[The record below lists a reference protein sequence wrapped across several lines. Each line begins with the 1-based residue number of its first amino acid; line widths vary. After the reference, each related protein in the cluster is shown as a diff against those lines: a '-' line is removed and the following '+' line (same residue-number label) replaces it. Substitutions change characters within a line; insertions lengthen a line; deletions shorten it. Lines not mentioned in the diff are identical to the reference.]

1 MKVITKDEVLSY
13 LKEYKK
19 VHSKD
24 YSIVRLGLFG
34 SIVRDEGRESSD
46 LDVVVEFE
54 KPNLFMQ
61 AGVMEDLK
69 ERFQVDVYVVSL
81 SKYINP
87 KLLKRIEKEAI
98 YV

>member
-1 MKVITKDEVLSY
+1 MITRDEVLSY

-24 YSIVRLGLFG
+24 YNIVRLGLFG
-34 SIVRDEGRESSD
+34 SIVRGDNSKSSD
-46 LDVVVEFE
+46 IDVVVEFK

-69 ERFQVDVYVVSL
+69 DRFKVDVDVISL
-81 SKYINP
+81 SKFINP